1 MPLVSLTGTVTSAS
15 NTPFAVAVM
24 VVASLSFTGLGLA
37 LKSIRWPRPSSS
49 MVISWDD
56 GVPAVRLA
64 GSGAPR
70 LTVKVSSAVS
80 MSRTVSMVAV
90 ALNAPA
96 ANWTFAG
103 ACHSLA
109 SAGLLPDPATFS
121 GTLAF
126 EAKARSMATVTV
138 TGLPPA
144 TLVAETCSV
153 TSAPLPSSVMVT
165 AAEDGA
171 PATSPAGRSPRAR
184 VRMSSSLST
193 SRWVTSGVVPVFS
206 PALMVMLSG
215 ASKSVASAV
224 SLAPSMLAAMG
235 MTTSADCARPS
246 MVAVMVASLP
256 SVTLAVAVSVTSV
269 SSSSA
274 MLTVAVSFGEL
285 ASA

>member
-1 MPLVSLTGTVTSAS
+1 MVSLTGTVTSAS
-15 NTPFAVAVM
+15 NTPFAVAVT

-37 LKSIRWPRPSSS
+37 LKSIWWPRPSSS

-56 GVPAVRLA
+56 GVPAVRFA
-64 GSGAPR
+64 GSGVPK
-70 LTVKVSSAVS
+70 LNVKVSSAVS
-80 MSRTVSMVAV
+80 MSRTVWMVAV
-90 ALNAPA
+90 ADFAPA
-96 ANWTFAG
+96 ANWMLAG

-121 GTLAF
+121 GMVAF
-126 EAKARSMATVTV
+126 EPKARSMATVTV

-153 TSAPLPSSVMVT
+153 TSAPLPSSLMVT
-165 AAEDGA
+165 AAEDGV
-171 PATSPAGRSPRAR
+171 PAASPAGRSPKAT

-206 PALMVMLSG
+206 PALMVMLPG
-215 ASKSVASAV
+215 ASKSLASAV
-224 SLAPSMLAAMG
+224 SSSPSMLAVMG
-235 MTTSADCARPS
+235 MTTSADCARPL
-246 MVAVMVASLP
+246 MVAVRVACPP

-274 MLTVAVSFGEL
+274 MLTVAVSFGGL
-285 ASA
+285 ATA